1 MILAMLDEHR
11 TPGELQQRLLAQA
24 ERSVAEKSAHYPR
37 SLRAALAQ
45 PLDMRPDPSL
55 VAGVAWPEAVRTAR
69 IDGEPPIASS
79 RPVVGPGV
87 RFVKRL
93 IRRSLRWYLQPVVEQ
108 VNRHNAAVIDVL
120 GAHNREILELR
131 REVERLR
138 RRVAELEEEH
148 EAPGGTRT
156 A

>member
-1 MILAMLDEHR
+1 MPDE
-11 TPGELQQRLLAQA
+11 PLL
-24 ERSVAEKSAHYPR
+24 ERARQSVAAKTARGVYTPE
-37 SLRAALAQ
+37 LRAALAE

-55 VAGVAWPEAVRTAR
+55 VAGVAWPEAVRTAP
-69 IDGEPPIASS
+69 IDGEPPVDST
-79 RPVVGPGV
+79 RLVVGPVV

-93 IRRSLRWYLQPVVEQ
+93 IRRSLRWWLQPVVDQ
-108 VNRHNAAVIDVL
+108 VSRHNHAVVEVL

-138 RRVAELEEEH
+138 RRVAELEA
-148 EAPGGTRT
+148 EADAATGGSRT